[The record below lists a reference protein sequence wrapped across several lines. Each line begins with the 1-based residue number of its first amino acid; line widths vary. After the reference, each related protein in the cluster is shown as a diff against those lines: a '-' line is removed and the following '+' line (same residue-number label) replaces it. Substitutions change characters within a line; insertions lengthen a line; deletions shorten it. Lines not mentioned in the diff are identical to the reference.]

1 MKFKSTQ
8 NLFRASILSAAGA
21 FIVAASAFAGSVPGN
36 LGSGLDVLVR
46 ERQAANAQPK
56 ARNLRGGGVNP
67 ALAEQA
73 QSYRDISFSNPE
85 GQTKVYIHLAPR
97 AEKGVFQPESVLPKS
112 ASISA
117 VDMTYR
123 SGVIEAWVSL
133 DDIPAL
139 ANDKRVKSIA
149 LAIKPILDVGA
160 VTSQGVVQHRVDQ
173 ITQNGTGITVG
184 AMSDSYDKNASAT
197 TRAAADVT
205 SGDLP
210 GTTNPFG
217 NNQPVAVLDDPL
229 TGTDEGRAM
238 MQLIHDMAPKS
249 KLGFATASAGQVS
262 FADNIRSLAGFP
274 SGSHT
279 VPGFKADVIVDDLFY
294 SDSPM
299 FGTSLVGR
307 AVNEV
312 AAAGISYFSSAGNR
326 PAANGYFSDY
336 RNVPANDLVAATA
349 GTNLNFTG
357 VDPALYAGGFQN
369 FRSDGGQDI
378 AQTVSQGVT
387 ATVPNISF
395 QWDDPYDV
403 DPPSFGAPFFMSSGN
418 STSTTVP
425 VEFMIPGLTA
435 ATQYRVAVTANPPPP
450 TNPFDAVVEIV
461 DPNGQLLLR
470 QDTGTD
476 EEVFF
481 FANISG
487 TYTVRVYAF
496 SATTVGSFDIVANV
510 ANGTPRITTDYNL
523 LFFLENGTFFS
534 SLSAKNF
541 LSNQPLEIGQVPFNS
556 TARPRLQFV
565 IARANVPTAPVPA
578 TKVRYV
584 LTSVA
589 GPVEYYDYYTPIT
602 YGHNHEPGAISAA
615 AYSPFR
621 PYQPEDFTSP
631 GPSYIY
637 FDAMANR
644 LPQPVIRQKPDV
656 AAQDGANNTFFG
668 GDSMAD
674 LDAFPNF
681 YGTSAAAPHAAGI
694 AALVLQANGGPGSV
708 TQPQMRTI
716 LQRSGF
722 NHDLDALYSI
732 GSARTSTGGKVTITA
747 RGNAGNFNYSDGRVT
762 STDDLSSFA
771 VNYVG
776 PGSINSLSINV
787 STANTTG
794 GSDLGPQPGLVW
806 DSRARTTAS
815 TSGFP
820 FTVGTTLGGFAA
832 GNVTATYS
840 MPAPAPAVAGQFLQ
854 LDLTFTA
861 GTLAGGRGFTFGAD
875 RDEQRT
881 QNTTTATTGFGNS
894 GDLLGA
900 TVAIPANT
908 VTPGGATFTGVDS
921 NGNMFSGTIINKIGK
936 GYQPLDGF
944 GFINAQEAVAQPL
957 P

>member
-1 MKFKSTQ
+1 MKFTTSI
-8 NLFRASILSAAGA
+8 FRASALSAAGVFFLA
-21 FIVAASAFAGSVPGN
+21 LSASAGSVPGN

-46 ERQAANAQPK
+46 ERVAQQQNARSKRMPVD
-56 ARNLRGGGVNP
+56 AR
-67 ALAEQA
+67 LAEQA
-73 QSYRDISFSNPE
+73 QSYRDLSFSNNA
-85 GQTKVYIHLAPR
+85 GQIKVYVHLLPR
-97 AEKGVFQPESVLPKS
+97 TEKGEFRPESVLPKS
-112 ASISA
+112 ASITA
-117 VDMTYR
+117 VDMSYR
-123 SGVIEAWVSL
+123 SGVIEAWVNL
-133 DDIPAL
+133 DDVAAL
-139 ANDKRVKSIA
+139 AGDKRIKSIA
-149 LAIKPILDVGA
+149 LAIKPILEVGA

-173 ITQNGTGITVG
+173 VTQTGQGITVG

-197 TRAAADVT
+197 TRAPADVT

-217 NNQPVAVLDDPL
+217 NNEPVVVLDDPL

-238 MQLIHDMAPKS
+238 MQLIHDMAPKA

-274 SGSHT
+274 SGSHR
-279 VPGFKADVIVDDLFY
+279 VPGFNADVIVDDLFY

-312 AAAGISYFSSAGNR
+312 AAAGVSYFSSAGNR

-336 RNVPANDLVAATA
+336 RNVPADNLAAATA

-357 VDPALYAGGFQN
+357 VDPALYAGGFHN

-378 AQTVSQGVT
+378 AQTVSQGVS
-387 ATVPNISF
+387 ATVPSISF

-403 DPPSFGAPFFMSSGN
+403 DPPSFGAPFFMSSGT

-425 VEFMIPGLTA
+425 VTFVLPGLTA
-435 ATQYRVAVTANPPPP
+435 GRQYRVGVTANPPPP
-450 TNPFDAVVEIV
+450 ANPFDAVVEIV
-461 DPNGQLLLR
+461 DPNGAVLLR

-481 FANISG
+481 FASISG
-487 TYTVRVYAF
+487 DYTVRVYSF
-496 SATTVGSFDIVANV
+496 NATTNGPFDIVANV
-510 ANGTPRITTDYNL
+510 ANGVPRITTDFNL
-523 LFFLENGTFFS
+523 LFFQTNGAFFG

-541 LSNQPLEIGQVPFNS
+541 LSNQPIEIGSVPFNS
-556 TARPRLQFV
+556 TARPQLQFV
-565 IARANVPTAPVPA
+565 IARATVPTAPVPA

-589 GPVEYYDYYTPIT
+589 GPVEYFDYQTPISF
-602 YGHNHEPGAISAA
+602 GHNHEPGAISAA

-621 PYQPEDFTSP
+621 AYIPEDFTSP

-637 FDAMANR
+637 FDQAGNR
-644 LPQPVIRQKPDV
+644 LAQPVIRQKPDV

-668 GDSMAD
+668 SDSAAD
-674 LDAFPNF
+674 TDAFPNF

-722 NHDLDALYSI
+722 PHDLDPLYSS
-732 GSARTSTGGKVTITA
+732 GSTRTSTGGKLTITA
-747 RGNAGNFNYSDGRVT
+747 RGPNGNLNYSDGRST
-762 STDDLSSFA
+762 ATDDLNSFA
-771 VNYVG
+771 VTYVG
-776 PGSINSLSINV
+776 PGSVNTLSINV
-787 STANTTG
+787 STGNTTG
-794 GSDLGPQPGLVW
+794 GSELGPVPGLVW
-806 DSRARTTAS
+806 DTRARTTAT
-815 TSGFP
+815 TSGFS
-820 FTVGTTLGGFAA
+820 FTVGNTLGGITAA
-832 GNVTATYS
+832 NIMSAYS

-854 LDLTFTA
+854 LDLTFAT
-861 GTLAGGRGFTFGAD
+861 GSLSGGRGFTFGAD

-881 QNTTTATTGFGNS
+881 QSTTTATTGFGNS

-900 TVAIPANT
+900 TVAIPSG
-908 VTPGGATFTGVDS
+908 VVVPGGATFTGTDS
-921 NGNMFSGTIINKIGK
+921 NGMQLSGTITNKIGK
-936 GYQPLDGF
+936 GYSPLDGY
-944 GFINAQEAVAQPL
+944 GFINVQEAVAQPL